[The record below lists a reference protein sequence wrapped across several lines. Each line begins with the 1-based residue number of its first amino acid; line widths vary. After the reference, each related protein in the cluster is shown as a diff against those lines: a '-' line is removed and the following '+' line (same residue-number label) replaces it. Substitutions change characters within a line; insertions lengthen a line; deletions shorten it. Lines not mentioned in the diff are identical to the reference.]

1 LLRLVC
7 LDSPFAIPYAFPV
20 AEKASRWK
28 LYALFAFV
36 LVVSLFFLRD
46 TYWQTT
52 LTEREFVALYV
63 EVVRLQSRLADKP
76 EEARAQ
82 TKEFLHRAGVG
93 EEEIER
99 FITFQNKKPERWA
112 KIWEKIVK
120 ELEKTG
126 PAADSILPKSP

>member
-1 LLRLVC
+1 M
-7 LDSPFAIPYAFPV
+7 
-20 AEKASRWK
+20 
-28 LYALFAFV
+28 YALFAFI
-36 LVVSLFFLRD
+36 LIVSVFFLRD

-82 TKEFLHRAGVG
+82 TREFLRRAGVG
-93 EEEIER
+93 EEEMER
-99 FITFQNKKPERWA
+99 FIALQNRKPERWA

-120 ELEKTG
+120 EIEKDTT
-126 PAADSILPKSP
+126 LPKNR